1 MADPEADTARDDAPR
16 ASGARSVVRRWLPY
30 LALLV
35 GLAAAFLLVGGWPRY
50 LVAIA
55 LPAAAVFL
63 VRRRWRDVAF
73 VSGATV
79 ALLAIAALTALR
91 VDLGPSL
98 RAMAEA
104 AGSNYLK
111 RPMHIGRLSIHL
123 WSGRFIVEDLKIEG
137 LAPADRPF
145 LTAKSVSVSMPWWT
159 VIRSRHILLDSIDMS
174 GWRMVIED
182 FDGRNNLPRFT
193 GGGRGPS
200 RFTTTLRSVHAS
212 DGEFS
217 YIDHGSWS
225 TVSPNLDV
233 WVTNTVGEYRG
244 RAVFSGG
251 TVRIKDYLP
260 MRSAMRASF
269 GIKDGKVLLDR
280 IEIDT
285 DGAKT
290 IGTGEVDF
298 RRWPEQ
304 IYRVTC
310 TVDLARE
317 REIFF
322 SDATWRA
329 RGTATFKGS
338 FHLFKGGHEL
348 KGSFASER
356 AHVNDFAFPSLR
368 GSLVWVP
375 SRFEVSEAGAGFYGG
390 LAKFSYRLAPLRSTS
405 PTRAR
410 FEASYEN
417 VDLGEFFDALGTRGV
432 RFDGRASG
440 HNVLEYPLSRS
451 ADHKGE
457 GWVAAVPPPGATL
470 LPRTGEREA
479 ASAEGERPREAA
491 APDTVRGVW
500 RTPIGGEIVYRYG
513 PEWVEVDPS
522 WVATARTFVAF
533 DGRTAYGDRS
543 HLRFHARSADWQE
556 SDTFLA
562 GVITSFGSP
571 TGTVKVGGRGQFEGV
586 MLNSF
591 RDPRI
596 EGRFSG
602 EGVRAFDVVWGRVK
616 GSAVIQ
622 NGYVEVTNGVVTEQD
637 SEARLDGRFSL
648 SSPRKDGGE
657 EINAR
662 VRLARRDLKDL
673 RHAFGLD
680 PYPIDGKISGEYHI
694 YGQYRSPF
702 GFGRTEVEKGVAYGE
717 PFVSAS
723 GSLRFEGNGVR
734 LDGAEIN
741 KGGGLIT
748 GAAWIGWDG
757 RYSFNADGRRIPVES
772 VALVQYPQA
781 PLSGMLG
788 FSADG
793 AATFANPRYR
803 IRARIDGLFIKDEGI
818 GQVTGRLSVSD
829 QLLTIDQLEAASP
842 RLAIS
847 GTGRIALTKT
857 TDAELNLRFNQTS
870 LDPYIRAF
878 DPGFSPFTRAIAGGT
893 LRLVGQLADPRQ
905 LLVSVTAEQVELGLF
920 DYPLRNDGPIMIDLD
935 RETVQ
940 LKQVRLVGEN
950 TRLNVSGTVD
960 LVARKIALAAR
971 GDANLAVLQGFFR
984 DIRSSGRAELVGEVQ
999 GTLDKPVLAGFASI
1013 TDGRIRYFALPHAIE
1028 AINGQI
1034 SFNSRGV
1041 WLDNVEA
1048 RVGVG
1053 GGLVRFAGRIGLS
1066 GFRPGQLALTA
1077 SGESIEL
1084 RYPEG
1089 FRSVVDADL
1098 ALTGTMAAPTLRG
1111 TVTVKG
1117 ARWAR
1122 RFDPTTALIGL
1133 VAGRAAPSPAAPAAS
1148 GTLPLQFD
1156 IRIRAPSSLSIDSNA
1171 LKLVASADL
1180 TLRGTYDRPLL
1191 FGRAEVERGEALLLG
1206 KRYIV
1211 TRGTIDFSNPAR
1223 IDPDFDIAAETRVR
1237 SPGQTYIVEVGLTG
1251 TVDKLNKPLLS
1262 SDPPLPEVDILSL
1275 LFNETAA
1282 VQDAELRS
1290 LTERG
1295 AAEREL
1301 ALAAV
1306 ASTGGQL
1313 ITNPFS
1319 SEVERAFG
1327 LSTFQINPA
1336 LGMDTSQRIS
1346 ATARLTIGKRISD
1359 RVYVTYSRSLSS
1371 SSRDD
1376 IIVIEFD
1383 QTDRLSWVLSQN
1395 EDKTY
1400 ALDVR
1405 VRRTF

>member
-1 MADPEADTARDDAPR
+1 MTMGDPEADTPRDDAR
-16 ASGARSVVRRWLPY
+16 ALDARSVVRRWLPY
-30 LALLV
+30 AVLLV
-35 GLAAAFLLVGGWPRY
+35 ALAAAFLLVGGWPRY
-50 LVAIA
+50 LVVVAI
-55 LPAAAVFL
+55 PAAAVFL
-63 VRRRWRDVAF
+63 VRRRWRDVGVA
-73 VSGATV
+73 VAAT
-79 ALLAIAALTALR
+79 LSLIAIAALTALQI
-91 VDLGPSL
+91 DLGPSV
-98 RAMAEA
+98 RSVAEA
-104 AGSNYLK
+104 AGSNFLK

-123 WSGRFIVEDLKIEG
+123 WSGRFVVEDLRIEG
-137 LAPADRPF
+137 LAPTDRPF
-145 LTAKSVSVSMPWWT
+145 LIAKRIYVSMPWWT
-159 VIRSRHILLDSIDMS
+159 VIRSRQILFDSIEMS

-182 FDGRNNLPRFT
+182 FDGRHNVPKFT
-193 GGGRGPS
+193 RGGQGPS
-200 RFTTTLRSVHAS
+200 RFTTTLRLVHAS
-212 DGEFS
+212 NGEFS
-217 YIDHGSWS
+217 YIDHGTWS

-233 WVTNTVGEYRG
+233 WVTNTAGEYRG
-244 RAVFSGG
+244 RASFSGG
-251 TVRIKDYLP
+251 TVKIKDYLP
-260 MRSAMRASF
+260 MRSAMQATF
-269 GIKDGKVLLDR
+269 GIRDGKVLLDR

-322 SDATWRA
+322 TGATWRA

-348 KGSFASER
+348 KGLFDSAL
-356 AHVNDFAFPSLR
+356 AHVNDFAFPALR

-375 SRFEVSEAGAGFYGG
+375 DRFEVLEASAGFYGG
-390 LAKFSYRLAPLRSTS
+390 VAKFSYRLAPLGRPS

-417 VDLGEFFDALGTRGV
+417 VDLGAFFDSLETPGV
-432 RFDGRASG
+432 RPEGRASG
-440 HNVLEYPLSRS
+440 RNVLEYPLSRF

-457 GWVAAVPPPGATL
+457 GRLAVLPPPGATL
-470 LPRTGEREA
+470 LPRTGEGEA
-479 ASAEGERPREAA
+479 ASADGDRPRETAGPDAA
-491 APDTVRGVW
+491 LGVW
-500 RTPIGGEIVYRYG
+500 RTPIGSETVYRYG
-513 PEWVEVDPS
+513 PEWVELEPS

-533 DGRTAYGDRS
+533 DGRTAYGERS

-562 GVITSFGSP
+562 GVITAFGSR
-571 TGTVKVGGRGQFEGV
+571 TGTVQVGGRGEFDGV

-602 EGVRAFDVVWGRVK
+602 EHVRAFDVVWGRVT

-622 NGYVEVTNGVVTEQD
+622 NGYVEVTSGVVTEED
-637 SEARLDGRFSL
+637 SETRLDGRFSL
-648 SSPRKDGGE
+648 SLPRRDGGE

-662 VRLARRDLKDL
+662 VRLTRRDLKDL

-680 PYPIDGKISGEYHI
+680 QYPIDGKITGEYHI
-694 YGQYRSPF
+694 YGQYKRPF
-702 GFGRTEVEKGVAYGE
+702 GFGRTEVGKGVAYGE
-717 PFVSAS
+717 PFVSAT

-734 LDGAEIN
+734 IDGAEIN

-757 RYSFNADGRRIPVES
+757 RYSFGADGRRIPVES
-772 VALVQYPQA
+772 VAFVQYPQA
-781 PLSGMLG
+781 PLSGMLD

-793 AATFANPRYR
+793 AATFASPRYR

-818 GQVTGRLSVSD
+818 GQVTGRISVSGD
-829 QLLTIDQLEAASP
+829 LLTIEQLEAASP

-857 TDAELNLRFNQTS
+857 TDADLNLRFNQTS
-870 LDPYIRAF
+870 LDPYVRAF
-878 DPGFSPFTRAIAGGT
+878 DPNLSPFTRAIASGT
-893 LRLVGQLADPRQ
+893 LRLVGQLGDPER
-905 LLVSVTAEQVELGLF
+905 LLASVTAEQLELF

-950 TRLNVSGTVD
+950 TRLQLSGTVD
-960 LVARKIALAAR
+960 LLARKIALAAR
-971 GDANLAVLQGFFR
+971 GDANLALLQGFFR
-984 DIRSSGRAELVGEVQ
+984 DIRSSGRAEVVGEVQ
-999 GTLDKPVLAGFASI
+999 GTLDTPVLAGFASI

-1028 AINGQI
+1028 AVNGQI

-1048 RVGVG
+1048 RIGIG
-1053 GGLVRFAGRIGLS
+1053 GGLVRFAGRIGLN
-1066 GFRPGQLALTA
+1066 GFMPGQLALRA
-1077 SGESIEL
+1077 SGENIEL

-1089 FRSVVDADL
+1089 FRSVVDPDL
-1098 ALTGTMAAPTLRG
+1098 ALTGTVAAPTLRG
-1111 TVTVKG
+1111 TVTVKS
-1117 ARWAR
+1117 AKWAK

-1133 VAGRAAPSPAAPAAS
+1133 VAGRAAPAAAPPPAS
-1148 GTLPLQFD
+1148 ATLPLQFD

-1191 FGRAEVERGEALLLG
+1191 FGRAEVEHGEALLLG

-1211 TRGTIDFSNPAR
+1211 TRGTIDFSNPTR

-1237 SPGQTYIVEVGLTG
+1237 APGQTYIVDVGLTG

-1275 LFNETAA
+1275 LFNEAAA
-1282 VQDAELRS
+1282 VQDVELRT
-1290 LTERG
+1290 LTARG
-1295 AAEREL
+1295 AAEREV

-1306 ASTGGQL
+1306 ARTGGQL
-1313 ITNPFS
+1313 LTNPIS

-1327 LSTFQINPA
+1327 LSTFQINPS
-1336 LGMDTSQRIS
+1336 LGTDPYQRIS

-1376 IIVIEFD
+1376 IILIEFD
-1383 QTDRLSWVLSQN
+1383 QSDRLSWVLSQN
-1395 EDKTY
+1395 EDRTY